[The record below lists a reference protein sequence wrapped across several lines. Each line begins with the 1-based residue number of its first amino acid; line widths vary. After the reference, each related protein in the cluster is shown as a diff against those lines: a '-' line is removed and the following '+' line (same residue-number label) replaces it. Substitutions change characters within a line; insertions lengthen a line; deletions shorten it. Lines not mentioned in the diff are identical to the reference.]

1 MESRLAR
8 ELKLTSKPVAIILT
22 NEKPEGA
29 LQFQPGRWGCVMA
42 MLKAA
47 SRGRTAVF
55 DRETVGCSGGGVGL
69 GFGNTFHTSQGGD
82 TGGIEYFLSTGRGEG
97 FREGEGY
104 RKTPE
109 LAAGFV
115 SNLPI
120 VDLPYTYRVFKPL
133 DQVNPDVEQPC
144 LVTFYVNA
152 DQLCG
157 LVVMA
162 NYDRP
167 DLYNVTIPHCSGCQ
181 GVFLIPYHEAQSE
194 NPRAVVGMMDPSAR
208 PFIDPA
214 QVTFTVPFRR
224 FLEMEANIPGSFF
237 TRKTWSKVAERL
249 AGKSSAVSAGA
260 DEHGG
265 A

>member
-1 MESRLAR
+1 MESRLAK
-8 ELKLTSKPVAIILT
+8 ELHLATKPVAILLT

-47 SRGRTAVF
+47 SRGKTAVF
-55 DRETVGCSGGGVGL
+55 NRETVGCGGGGVGL
-69 GFGNTFHTSQGGD
+69 GFGNAFHASGAGD

-97 FREGEGY
+97 YPEGEGY

-109 LAAGFV
+109 LAACFV
-115 SNLPI
+115 GNLPI
-120 VDLPYTYRVFKPL
+120 IDLPYTYRVFKPL
-133 DQVNPDVEQPC
+133 DQVDPAVEEPC

-167 DLYNVTIPHCSGCQ
+167 DLNNVTIPHCSGCQ
-181 GVFLIPYHEAQSE
+181 GIFIIPYNEAQSE

-208 PFIDPA
+208 PFIDPG
-214 QVTFTVPFRR
+214 QVTFTVPYKR
-224 FLEMEANIPGSFF
+224 FLEMEANIPGSFL
-237 TRKTWSKVAERL
+237 TRSTWNKLAERL
-249 AGKSSAVSAGA
+249 AGIPSEVPAGT
-260 DEHGG
+260 DVI
-265 A
+265 

>member
-1 MESRLAR
+1 MESRLAKD
-8 ELKLTSKPVAIILT
+8 LHLTSKPVAIILT

-29 LQFQPGRWGCVMA
+29 LQFQAGRWGCVMA
-42 MLKAA
+42 MLRAA
-47 SRGRTAVF
+47 SGGKTAVF
-55 DRETVGCSGGGVGL
+55 DRETVGCGGGGVGL
-69 GFGNTFHTSQGGD
+69 GFGNAFHTSQAGN

-97 FREGEGY
+97 YSEGEGY

-120 VDLPYTYRVFKPL
+120 IDLPYTYRVFKPL
-133 DQVNPDVEQPC
+133 EQVDPAKEQPC
-144 LVTFYVNA
+144 LVAFYVNP

-181 GVFLIPYHEAQSE
+181 GVFLIPYHETQSE
-194 NPRAVVGMMDPSAR
+194 NPRAVAGMMDPSAR
-208 PFIDPA
+208 PFIEPG
-214 QVTFTVPFRR
+214 QVTFTISYKR
-224 FLEMEANIPGSFF
+224 FLEMEANIPGSFL
-237 TRKTWSKVAERL
+237 TRSTWSKINDRLAKISSEAAERL
-249 AGKSSAVSAGA
+249 
-260 DEHGG
+260 
-265 A
+265 

>member
-1 MESRLAR
+1 MESRLAK
-8 ELKLTSKPVAIILT
+8 ELHLTGKPVAIILT

-29 LQFQPGRWGCVMA
+29 LQFQTGRWGCVMA

-47 SRGRTAVF
+47 SSGKTAVF
-55 DRETVGCSGGGVGL
+55 DRETVGCGGGGVGL
-69 GFGNTFHTSQGGD
+69 GFGNAFHTSQGGN

-97 FREGEGY
+97 YSEGEGY

-120 VDLPYTYRVFKPL
+120 IDLPYTYRVFKPL
-133 DQVNPDVEQPC
+133 EQVDPAKEQPC

-167 DLYNVTIPHCSGCQ
+167 DLYNVTIPHCAGCQ

-208 PFIDPA
+208 PFIEPG
-214 QVTFTVPFRR
+214 QVTFTTSYNRY
-224 FLEMEANIPGSFF
+224 LEMEANIPGSFL
-237 TRKTWSKVAERL
+237 TRSTWSKIDQRL
-249 AGKSSAVSAGA
+249 AKTSSDVSVGP
-260 DEHGG
+260 EGS
-265 A
+265 

>member
-1 MESRLAR
+1 MESLLAKK
-8 ELKLTSKPVAIILT
+8 LHLTSKPVAILMS

-47 SRGRTAVF
+47 SQGRTAVF
-55 DRETVGCSGGGVGL
+55 DRETVGCGGGGVGL
-69 GFGNTFHTSQGGD
+69 GFGNAFHTSGAGN
-82 TGGIEYFLSTGRGEG
+82 TGGMEYLLSTGRGEG
-97 FREGEGY
+97 YPEGEGY

-109 LAAGFV
+109 LAACFLT
-115 SNLPI
+115 NLPI
-120 VDLPYTYRVFKPL
+120 VELPYTYRIFKPL
-133 DQVNPDVEQPC
+133 DQVDLTVEQPC

-167 DLYNVTIPHCSGCQ
+167 DLNNVIIPHGSGCQ
-181 GVFLIPYHEAQSE
+181 GVFLIPYDEVKSE

-208 PFIDPA
+208 PFID
-214 QVTFTVPFRR
+214 QDKVTFTVPYKR
-224 FLEMEANIPGSFF
+224 FLEMEANIPNSFLN
-237 TRKTWSKVAERL
+237 KSTWSKIDERIIIGVPSEVL
-249 AGKSSAVSAGA
+249 SGT
-260 DEHGG
+260 DDF
-265 A
+265 